1 LNHGS
6 KRLKWVAL
14 LGTRMGDETHE
25 CANCGSKW
33 QMVENTDVGGPNV
46 CPVCMADD
54 WNKPHHYD

>member
-1 LNHGS
+1 
-6 KRLKWVAL
+6 
-14 LGTRMGDETHE
+14 MGDETHE